1 MTARAYSRCN
11 SGHYFTGECCPFD
24 GWSSAAAIDVAQAV
38 ERLKQLAREI
48 SIDELRRT
56 GVSDAALARTIVVQF
71 GADASAFEAVSPK
84 EYVVNG
90 ATKPPMK
97 LGPHFK

>member
-11 SGHYFTGECCPFD
+11 SGHYFAGEYCPFD
-24 GWSSAAAIDVAQAV
+24 GWSSAAAVEVAQAV
-38 ERLKQLAREI
+38 QRLQQLARAI
-48 SIDELRRT
+48 SVEELRRA

-90 ATKPPMK
+90 VTKPPMK
-97 LGPHFK
+97 FGPHFK